1 MQSVKTTLLILMCL
15 VLLGA
20 CGLKGPLFL
29 PGESAAAA
37 KGLLPDSDVTKQEE
51 IEGSSEKGSAPRD

>member
-15 VLLGA
+15 TLLGA

-29 PGESAAAA
+29 PGESPATA
-37 KGLLPDSDVTKQEE
+37 KGLLPASDVTKQEE
-51 IEGSSEKGSAPRD
+51 MEGSKEKGSAPSD